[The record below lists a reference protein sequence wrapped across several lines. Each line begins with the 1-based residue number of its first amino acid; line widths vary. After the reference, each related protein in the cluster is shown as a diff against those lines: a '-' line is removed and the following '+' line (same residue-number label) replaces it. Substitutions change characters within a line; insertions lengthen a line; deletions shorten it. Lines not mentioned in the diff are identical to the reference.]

1 VTPSPSKTGAG
12 AVWACGL
19 VALALFAG
27 LALTLSPLEP
37 SVVALQF
44 AFTPRAFAMIV
55 HAWPPEDLARY
66 RAHLPVDGALLV
78 AYGAFGYLL
87 ATRTR
92 VFAAFGGRLRA
103 LAAWTMPLAAA
114 FDAAED
120 LLHAW
125 LTAAPRFG
133 VPGAY
138 AISAACSTAKW
149 ALLAGF
155 AAVLVTALA
164 RGPAAPRKGT
174 GPRAR

>member
-1 VTPSPSKTGAG
+1 MKRSPSGRGTF
-12 AVWACGL
+12 AVWASGL
-19 VALALFAG
+19 AALALFAG
-27 LALTLSPLEP
+27 LALYLSPLQP

-44 AFTPRAFAMIV
+44 TYTPRAFAMVV
-55 HAWPPEDLARY
+55 HAWPPEDLVRY
-66 RAHLPVDGALLV
+66 RAHLPVDGMLLV

-87 ATRTR
+87 ATRTG
-92 VFAAFGGRLRA
+92 VFAAAGGRARA

-120 LLHAW
+120 VLHAW

-138 AISAACSTAKW
+138 AISGACATAKW

-155 AAVLVTALA
+155 AALLAAALA
-164 RGPAAPRKGT
+164 RGAARPRDGT
-174 GPRAR
+174 GSRPR

>member
-1 VTPSPSKTGAG
+1 MTRSPSRGG
-12 AVWACGL
+12 VVAVWACGL
-19 VALALFAG
+19 AALALFAG
-27 LALTLSPLEP
+27 LALYLSPLEP

-44 AFTPRAFAMIV
+44 TYTPRAFAMIV

-87 ATRTR
+87 ATRTGA
-92 VFAAFGGRLRA
+92 FAAVGARARA

-120 LLHAW
+120 VLHAW

-138 AISAACSTAKW
+138 AISVACATAKW
-149 ALLAGF
+149 ALIAGF
-155 AAVLVTALA
+155 AAVGATALA
-164 RGPAAPRKGT
+164 RGAAPPGLGT
-174 GPRAR
+174 GARSP